1 MDIKPSTVS
10 SNLASCAGNP
20 FSCLLIGAFS
30 VIVGYP
36 AGQCP
41 VPHCLLRLHSL
52 TSHFASHRSPA
63 LGRSRTTTAW
73 TLWLR
78 HFREYVSWEMY
89 TRVLLDSVQLFRQQY
104 CTVSTLFFAVILV
117 KTKMLMAVLRVGLLE
132 VWTDRKAFLAWSVR
146 PLLSYFYIDMFLLLC
161 YTFRVTVVGFTT
173 EIKISWKFAKTP
185 KVDPWWLILL

>member
-20 FSCLLIGAFS
+20 FSCLLIGAFF

-52 TSHFASHRSPA
+52 TSHFASHRTPA

-89 TRVLLDSVQLFRQQY
+89 TRVLLDSVQPAILYCFHFVFRCHIGQNKNVNG
-104 CTVSTLFFAVILV
+104 CIAGWAV
-117 KTKMLMAVLRVGLLE
+117 RGL
-132 VWTDRKAFLAWSVR
+132 DRQEGIFGL
-146 PLLSYFYIDMFLLLC
+146 
-161 YTFRVTVVGFTT
+161 
-173 EIKISWKFAKTP
+173 ISPAT
-185 KVDPWWLILL
+185 LILFLYWYVPAAMLHF

>member
-1 MDIKPSTVS
+1 MSTHRGLLCDCWVS
-10 SNLASCAGNP
+10 GR
-20 FSCLLIGAFS
+20 
-30 VIVGYP
+30 
-36 AGQCP
+36 P
-41 VPHCLLRLHSL
+41 VPGASQLAQAPLPHFSL
-52 TSHFASHRSPA
+52 CKSPLPA
-63 LGRSRTTTAW
+63 RGRSRTTTAW

-185 KVDPWWLILL
+185 KVTYPSIIFKFVYT